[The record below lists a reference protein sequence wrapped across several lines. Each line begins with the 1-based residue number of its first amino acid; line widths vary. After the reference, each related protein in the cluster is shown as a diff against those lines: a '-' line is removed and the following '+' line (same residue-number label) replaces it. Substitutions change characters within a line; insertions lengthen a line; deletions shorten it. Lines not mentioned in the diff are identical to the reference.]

1 MAQAV
6 RYNALIYIFWQ
17 TTIHTLQITLT
28 WIVHRV
34 WWTAGATASMVSTAS
49 RTCRFIHVSIIG
61 ATHCCNRIMMMIR
74 WGLNGWTTG
83 YYVVQMWGMIWAH
96 MTIVWSS
103 SYNNILFW
111 IFLFF
116 FLVRCRKKKKETT
129 KDKIRKY
136 KMKWNFMA
144 NDNSHTHTHNT
155 HIERSGII
163 LRNPIRKERTMH
175 TRNTA
180 NIINFCCC
188 LMCIELR
195 SKCFWCPFEKL
206 NFIRINEI

>member
-1 MAQAV
+1 
-6 RYNALIYIFWQ
+6 
-17 TTIHTLQITLT
+17 
-28 WIVHRV
+28 
-34 WWTAGATASMVSTAS
+34 MVSTAS

-116 FLVRCRKKKKETT
+116 FFFWFDVERKKKKRQ
-129 KDKIRKY
+129 KIKSVNT
-136 KMKWNFMA
+136 KWNGILWLMITV
-144 NDNSHTHTHNT
+144 THTHNT

-180 NIINFCCC
+180 NTINFCCC